1 MSHTPCDFFAEIG
14 GLMDKLFP
22 LIYRDQRMT
31 QEEIS
36 KLQDELWMLC
46 EKEKQLVL
54 MSGRMN

>member
-1 MSHTPCDFFAEIG
+1 MNHTPCDFFAEIG

>member
-54 MSGRMN
+54 MAGRTN

>member
-1 MSHTPCDFFAEIG
+1 MNHTPCDFFAEIG

-22 LIYRDQRMT
+22 LIYRDQAMT
-31 QEEIS
+31 QEEIAH
-36 KLQDELWMLC
+36 LQDELWMLC

>member
-1 MSHTPCDFFAEIG
+1 MSHTQCDFFAEIG

>member
-54 MSGRMN
+54 MAGRMN

>member
-1 MSHTPCDFFAEIG
+1 MNHTPCDFFAEIG

-54 MSGRMN
+54 MAGRTN

>member
-1 MSHTPCDFFAEIG
+1 MNHTPCDFFAEIG

-36 KLQDELWMLC
+36 HLQDELWMLC

-54 MSGRMN
+54 MSGRTN